1 MSRPQRPAASLRLK
15 IKRYNGMRQAMIGEH
30 LTFRKAVP
38 EDKPAVLAICAQIWE
53 GDDYIPEVWDEWI
66 ADPYGQLSV
75 VELEGKVVGLGKLTR
90 LTPTEWWLEGLRVDP
105 AYQGRGI
112 GRFLHEQGVALADR
126 LGRGVLRFATSS
138 ANHSVHRFAA
148 DTGFMHI
155 SSYVLFKGPASI
167 SPTAFTP
174 LAEGDLDMASHFLE
188 GSEHFQAAHR
198 LCENRWWTWQ
208 TLTRELLSQY
218 AAQGQLLGW
227 RRRGSQLSGLALVSD
242 YPREARLIVH
252 YADAPGDLL
261 SDLARDLRHLA
272 GERGLELVDW
282 KVFDRPDMRAALEAA
297 GYENTWENTLWVFER
312 PIRPRAAD
320 SEQDGPVETLA

>member
-1 MSRPQRPAASLRLK
+1 M
-15 IKRYNGMRQAMIGEH
+15 IEAMIREH
-30 LTFRKAVP
+30 LTFRRAVP

-53 GDDYIPEVWDEWI
+53 GDDYIPEVWDAWI
-66 ADPYGQLSV
+66 ADPYGQFSV
-75 VELEGKVVGLGKLTR
+75 VELDGKVVGLGKLTR

-126 LGRGVLRFATSS
+126 LGKGVLRFATSS

-148 DTGFMHI
+148 DTGFAYI
-155 SSYVLFKGPASI
+155 GGYVLFKGPAST

-174 LAEGDLDMASHFLE
+174 LAEGDLDIASHFLE
-188 GSEHFQAAHR
+188 GSERFQAAHR
-198 LCENRWWTWQ
+198 LFEDRWWTWQ
-208 TLTRELLSQY
+208 TLTRELLSRY
-218 AAQGQLLGW
+218 TAQGQLLGW
-227 RRRGSQLSGLALVSD
+227 RRRGRRLSGLALVSD
-242 YPREARLIVH
+242 YRNEGRLIVH
-252 YADAPGDLL
+252 YADAPGDTL

-282 KVFDRPDMRAALEAA
+282 KVFDRPDTRVALEAA

-312 PIRPRAAD
+312 PIRPRAVD
-320 SEQDGPVETLA
+320 

>member
-1 MSRPQRPAASLRLK
+1 M
-15 IKRYNGMRQAMIGEH
+15 
-30 LTFRKAVP
+30 
-38 EDKPAVLAICAQIWE
+38 AICAQIWE
-53 GDDYIPEVWDEWI
+53 GDDYIPEVWDEWV

-126 LGRGVLRFATSS
+126 LGRGILRFATSS
-138 ANHSVHRFAA
+138 ANQSVHRFAA
-148 DTGFMHI
+148 DTGFTHI
-155 SSYVLFKGPASI
+155 SSYALFKGPASA

-174 LAEGDLDMASHFLE
+174 LAEGDLDIVTHFLE
-188 GSEHFQAAHR
+188 ESERFQAAHR

-208 TLTRELLSQY
+208 TLTRQLLGHY
-218 AAQGQLLGW
+218 AAQGHLLGW
-227 RRRGSQLSGLALVSD
+227 RRRGSLLSGLALVSD
-242 YPREARLIVH
+242 YRSEDRLIVH

-272 GERGLELVDW
+272 GERGLGLVDW
-282 KVFDRPDMRAALEAA
+282 KVFDRPDTRTALGAA
-297 GYENTWENTLWVFER
+297 GYENTWEHTLWVFER
-312 PIRPRAAD
+312 PIRPRAT
-320 SEQDGPVETLA
+320 QDQQNELAETAT

>member
-1 MSRPQRPAASLRLK
+1 M
-15 IKRYNGMRQAMIGEH
+15 EH
-30 LTFRKAVP
+30 LKFRKAVP
-38 EDKPAVLAICAQIWE
+38 EDKPAVIAICAQIWE

-126 LGRGVLRFATSS
+126 LGRGILRFATSS
-138 ANHSVHRFAA
+138 ANQSVHRFAA
-148 DTGFMHI
+148 DTGFTCTG
-155 SSYVLFKGPASI
+155 SYALFKGPGIAS
-167 SPTAFTP
+167 SAAFTP
-174 LAEGDLDMASHFLE
+174 LAESDLDRATHFLE
-188 GSEHFQAAHR
+188 ESERFQAAHR

-218 AAQGQLLGW
+218 AARGQLLGW
-227 RRRGSQLSGLALVSD
+227 RQRGSQLSGLALVSD
-242 YPREARLIVH
+242 HRNEARLIVH

-272 GERGLELVDW
+272 GERGLERVDW
-282 KVFDRPDMRAALEAA
+282 KVFERTDTLAALEAA
-297 GYENTWENTLWVFER
+297 GYENTWENTLWIFER

-320 SEQDGPVETLA
+320 SEHDESVETPA